1 MDIKNKALISD
12 LIIMAHADG
21 KVADSEYE
29 FVLRLADRMGFSKTE
44 VDTLFEYPQPSQPL
58 FTELERT
65 THFYK
70 LVLLMYVDNEIHEQE
85 IITARNFGLKMGIRQ
100 GVIDQILNKV
110 NEYEDHVIPVED
122 LMKIFKTYYN

>member
-1 MDIKNKALISD
+1 
-12 LIIMAHADG
+12 
-21 KVADSEYE
+21 
-29 FVLRLADRMGFSKTE
+29 
-44 VDTLFEYPQPSQPL
+44 
-58 FTELERT
+58 
-65 THFYK
+65 
-70 LVLLMYVDNEIHEQE
+70 MYVDNEIHEQE